1 MLYAS
6 NVFASGKTEVKY
18 RSPLMTLTPPTL
30 RPAFIMYKM
39 LTTKIAEPYAS
50 ALFNLAV
57 STQTVDIITS
67 DVNKLVQIFTENKEL
82 TDYLTNPL
90 YPQRSKK
97 DVLNR
102 IIEPLGLNNNT
113 IRFLLI
119 LVERSRISIFQS
131 IGEKFLLS
139 VFELAEIKIA
149 KVTSSVAL
157 QPEQEIQII
166 ENLKIRTGAK
176 EIKLLVDTDKNLLG
190 GLQVQIG
197 SDIIDT
203 SLKGQLRQLAAQL
216 ETTLF

>member
-1 MLYAS
+1 MI
-6 NVFASGKTEVKY
+6 N
-18 RSPLMTLTPPTL
+18 
-30 RPAFIMYKM
+30 KM

-67 DVNKLVQIFTENKEL
+67 DVNTLVQISIENKEL

>member
-1 MLYAS
+1 M
-6 NVFASGKTEVKY
+6 
-18 RSPLMTLTPPTL
+18 
-30 RPAFIMYKM
+30 
-39 LTTKIAEPYAS
+39 
-50 ALFNLAV
+50 
-57 STQTVDIITS
+57 
-67 DVNKLVQIFTENKEL
+67 
-82 TDYLTNPL
+82 
-90 YPQRSKK
+90 
-97 DVLNR
+97 
-102 IIEPLGLNNNT
+102 
-113 IRFLLI
+113 LI

-157 QPEQEIQII
+157 QPEQKIQII